1 MKPIITISPAMQ
13 NLTRKAPLSAAGVA
27 PSGSGLECVVR
38 GASSRPSWRNGAGED
53 ALPTGAGRL
62 VAEGSAPS
70 RAAQAVQK
78 RAVAR
83 FPSPHSG
90 QTIIPDLALGIALHF
105 A

>member
-1 MKPIITISPAMQ
+1 
-13 NLTRKAPLSAAGVA
+13 
-27 PSGSGLECVVR
+27 
-38 GASSRPSWRNGAGED
+38 
-53 ALPTGAGRL
+53 
-62 VAEGSAPS
+62 
-70 RAAQAVQK
+70 VQK